1 MVGGAGENPTGGGWL
16 QDFFVVFIGRGSW
29 FKDGMNRRDF
39 LVRSSLFASAGLMAR
54 GTWAAQAPAKSAAPG
69 AAPRP
74 AMAPAPTVTEF
85 KALRRD
91 VGIFTGRGG
100 SIGWLASREAL
111 VAVDTQFPDTAATFA
126 MGVPGRGQRMFDV
139 VINTHHHGD
148 HTGGNPVL
156 KPVAKTIVAQ
166 ANVPKLQF
174 AAAEK
179 ANTVDKQVY
188 ADTTFP
194 EVWRREIG
202 GEVVLAQY
210 HGAAHTSGDVI
221 VLFEKANVVHMG
233 DLMFNRMYPVIDRI
247 AGGRIKGW
255 IAVLEEAAK
264 TYPAD
269 AIYIFGHGQAKFGPT
284 GTRGDLLVLRDYL
297 SGLLDYTAKKIAAG
311 DAKEKIMA
319 LENLPGFDDFHAP
332 LPNRLSANLAVAYDE
347 LTDKKR

>member
-1 MVGGAGENPTGGGWL
+1 MVGGAEENPTGGGWL
-16 QDFFVVFIGRGSW
+16 QDFFVVFIERGSW

-39 LVRSSLFASAGLMAR
+39 LVRSSLFASAGLMGR
-54 GTWAAQAPAKSAAPG
+54 GTLAAQAPAKSAAPG

-100 SIGWLASREAL
+100 SIGWLANQEAL

-126 MGVPGRGQRMFDV
+126 MGVPGRGRRMFDV

-156 KPVAKTIVAQ
+156 KPIAKTIVAQ

-188 ADTTFP
+188 ADATFP
-194 EVWRREIG
+194 DVWRRELG
-202 GEVVLAQY
+202 GEVVVAQY

-247 AGGRIKGW
+247 SGGRIKGW

-264 TYPAD
+264 NYPAD

-284 GTRGDLLVLRDYL
+284 GTRGDLLVFRDYL

-319 LENLPGFDDFHAP
+319 RENLPGFDDFHSP

-347 LTDKKR
+347 LTDKKG

>member
-1 MVGGAGENPTGGGWL
+1 M
-16 QDFFVVFIGRGSW
+16 
-29 FKDGMNRRDF
+29 
-39 LVRSSLFASAGLMAR
+39 ASAGLLAR
-54 GTWAAQAPAKSAAPG
+54 SSLSAQAPTKKG
-69 AAPRP
+69 AAARP
-74 AMAPAPTVTEF
+74 AVVTGPAITEF

-100 SIGWLASREAL
+100 SIGWLASKDAL
-111 VAVDTQFPDTAATFA
+111 VAVDTQFPDTAAAFA
-126 MGVPGRGQRMFDV
+126 MGVPGRGGRTFDV

-156 KPVAKTIVAQ
+156 KPIAKTIVAH

-179 ANTVDKQVY
+179 ANTVDKQIY

-210 HGAAHTSGDVI
+210 HGAAHTTGDVI

-233 DLMFNRMYPVIDRI
+233 DLMFNRLYPVIDRI
-247 AGGRIKGW
+247 SGGRIKGW

-269 AIYIFGHGQAKFGPT
+269 AIYIFVHGSAKFGPT
-284 GTRGDLLVLRDYL
+284 GTRGDLLVFRDYL

-319 LENLPGFDDFHAP
+319 LENLPGFEDFHAP
-332 LPNRLSANLAVAYDE
+332 LPNRLSANLAVAFDE
-347 LTDKKR
+347 LTDKKS

>member
-1 MVGGAGENPTGGGWL
+1 M
-16 QDFFVVFIGRGSW
+16 
-29 FKDGMNRRDF
+29 KRRDF
-39 LVRSSLFASAGLMAR
+39 LLRSSLLASAGVMAR
-54 GTWAAQAPAKSAAPG
+54 ASLRAQAPVKSAAPG
-69 AAPRP
+69 AAPKP
-74 AMAPAPTVTEF
+74 AMVPAATVTEF

-100 SIGWLASREAL
+100 SIGWLASKNAL

-126 MGVPGRGQRMFDV
+126 MGVPGRGTRVFDV

-156 KPVAKTIVAQ
+156 KPIAKSIVAH

-188 ADTTFP
+188 ADATFP

-210 HGAAHTSGDVI
+210 HGVAHTSGDVI

-233 DLMFNRMYPVIDRI
+233 DLMFNRLYPVIDRTS
-247 AGGRIKGW
+247 GGRIKGW
-255 IAVLEEAAK
+255 ISVLEEAAK
-264 TYPAD
+264 NYPAD
-269 AIYIFGHGQAKFGPT
+269 AIYIFGHGNPKFGPT
-284 GTRGDLLVLRDYL
+284 GKRGDLLVFRDYL

-311 DAKEKIMA
+311 EAKEKIMA
-319 LENLPGFDDFHAP
+319 LENLPGFADFHSP
-332 LPNRLSANLAVAYDE
+332 LPNRLSGNLATAFDE
-347 LTDKKR
+347 LTDKKS